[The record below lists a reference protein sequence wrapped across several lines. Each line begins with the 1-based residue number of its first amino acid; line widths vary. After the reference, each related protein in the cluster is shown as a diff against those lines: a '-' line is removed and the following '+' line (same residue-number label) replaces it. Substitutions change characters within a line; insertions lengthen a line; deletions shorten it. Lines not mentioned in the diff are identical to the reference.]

1 MMKLLPLF
9 VVLARHLKFQNVK
22 RGNWEAHLE
31 WEEANWHYVIARE
44 EKEESLSQEEINWLN
59 SWLSEEK

>member
-31 WEEANWHYVIARE
+31 WEEANWHYVIAR
-44 EKEESLSQEEINWLN
+44 KKKKNPCHKKKLTGLIVG
-59 SWLSEEK
+59 